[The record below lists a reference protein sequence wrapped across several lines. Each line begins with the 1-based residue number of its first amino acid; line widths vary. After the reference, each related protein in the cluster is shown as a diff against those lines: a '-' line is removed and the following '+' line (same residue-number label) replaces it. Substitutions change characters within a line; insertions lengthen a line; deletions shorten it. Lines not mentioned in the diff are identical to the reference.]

1 MNMSELFFEFWND
14 RSTAVFILGRR
25 VLTAVL
31 IAVVGKLLIAAAG
44 RIIKRAVAGK
54 IKFDETLGSMLKL
67 IITYLVIIICAIMI
81 LDVFG
86 VNTTSLIAVLGAAG
100 VAVGLALRDTLS
112 NIAAGII
119 LIFLRFYKKG
129 DFIEFG
135 SVMGTVREMDL
146 FTTTLET
153 ADGVYISAPNSSV
166 WGTPLKNY
174 SRNPQRRMDLSVRIS
189 FDDSIDAA
197 FQVMQDI
204 ITEEKRFLADPPP
217 QILVQSPGD
226 SSITILLR
234 AWAFSDVY
242 WTVYWEQT
250 KGLKEKME
258 AAGLR
263 IPYPRQ
269 DLAIT
274 GGIGRD
280 DPEKRT
286 S

>member
-1 MNMSELFFEFWND
+1 MKDLLLEFWNT
-14 RSTAVFILGRR
+14 RSFDLFAVGRR
-25 VLTAVL
+25 LLTGIL
-31 IAVVGKLLIAAAG
+31 ILAAG
-44 RIIKRAVAGK
+44 RILVYVTGHLVKKTASGLK
-54 IKFDETLGSMLKL
+54 IDETLASLLKR
-67 IITYLVIIICAIMI
+67 IVKYSVIIICAIMI
-81 LDVFG
+81 LDIFG
-86 VNTTSLIAVLGAAG
+86 INTTSLIAVLGAAG

-119 LIFLRFYKKG
+119 LIFLRFYRKG

-153 ADGVYISAPNSSV
+153 GDGVYISAPNSIV

-174 SRNPQRRMDLSVRIS
+174 SRNPRRRMDLSVRIS

-197 FQVMQDI
+197 FQVMRDI
-204 ITEEKRFLADPPP
+204 ITEERRFLADPPP
-217 QILVQSPGD
+217 QILVQSLGD

-242 WTVYWEQT
+242 WTVYWEQM

-274 GGIGRD
+274 GGIIRD
-280 DPEKRT
+280 DPEKHI

>member
-1 MNMSELFFEFWND
+1 MNMRELLFEFWND
-14 RSTAVFILGRR
+14 RGTAVFIAGRR

-31 IAVVGKLLIAAAG
+31 IVVAGKILIAAAG
-44 RIIKRAVAGK
+44 RIIKRATAGK
-54 IKFDETLGSMLKL
+54 IKFDETLGSMLKV
-67 IITYLVIIICAIMI
+67 IITYSIIIICAIMI
-81 LDVFG
+81 LDIFG
-86 VNTTSLIAVLGAAG
+86 VNTTSLIAILGAAG
-100 VAVGLALRDTLS
+100 VAVGLALKDTLS

-153 ADGVYISAPNSSV
+153 GDGVYISAPNSSV

-174 SRNPQRRMDLSVRIS
+174 SRNPRRRMDLSVRIS

-197 FQVMQDI
+197 FQVMRDI
-204 ITEEKRFLADPPP
+204 IAEEKRFLADPPP
-217 QILVQSPGD
+217 QIVVQSLGD
-226 SSITILLR
+226 SSVTILLR

-242 WTVYWEQT
+242 WTIYWEQM
-250 KGLKEKME
+250 KGIKERME

-269 DLAIT
+269 AIAIT
-274 GGIGRD
+274 RE
-280 DPEKRT
+280 PEAG

>member
-1 MNMSELFFEFWND
+1 M
-14 RSTAVFILGRR
+14 G
-25 VLTAVL
+25 VL
-31 IAVVGKLLIAAAG
+31 ILAAG
-44 RIIKRAVAGK
+44 RLFVCVAGRLIRKAASGLK
-54 IKFDETLGSMLKL
+54 IDETIASLLRRIVNYTA
-67 IITYLVIIICAIMI
+67 IIVCAIMI
-81 LDVFG
+81 LDALG

-100 VAVGLALRDTLS
+100 VAVGLALKDTLS

-135 SVMGTVREMDL
+135 SIMGTVREMDL

-153 ADGVYISAPNSSV
+153 GDGVYISAPNSSV

-174 SRNPQRRMDLSVRIS
+174 SRNPRRRMDLLVRIS

-197 FQVMQDI
+197 FQVMRDI
-204 ITEEKRFLADPPP
+204 IAEEKRFLTDPPP

-226 SSITILLR
+226 SSITVLLR
-234 AWAFSDVY
+234 AWALSDVY
-242 WTVYWEQT
+242 WTVYWEQM

-269 DLAIT
+269 DIVIS
-274 GGIGRD
+274 GGAGRD
-280 DPEKRT
+280 DPAQHT